1 MRQAA
6 REVVA
11 TAEELLGP
19 WRDSDRYGASVL
31 SESALHFLNGGEE
44 VDY

>member
-19 WRDSDRYGASVL
+19 WWDSDQYGESVL
-31 SESALHFLNGGEE
+31 DESEMRFLNDGQE